1 LVIVML
7 KFLKL
12 YFFCF
17 FVILTFNLQ
26 AQVSFD
32 AKVSKKRLGLN
43 ERLRIDFEMN
53 ENGDNFNPPPFKNF
67 QIISGP
73 QQAVSRSWVNGVQSF
88 SKTYTYFLT
97 PRSKGNFTIGQAEV
111 TINGEIYKTSPIE
124 IEVTNAVKKPNDPNN
139 VEGQID
145 GNIHLVAEVSNPN
158 PYLNEG
164 ITIIY
169 KLYFRN
175 PISVSDVSELETPSY
190 GDFWSHLIK
199 IGRAEI
205 NMRGTFKGESYNEV
219 VWRKAVLYPQ
229 KSGNLILEPLTLDLT
244 LSLPSNR
251 RDLFGRR
258 ILTQSQKTLT
268 TGEKVIKVKDLPK
281 KNKPENFSGAVGK
294 FDFDLILNKNALK
307 ASESFQAKIK
317 VRGKGNLNL
326 FNLPS
331 INVPNTLEVY
341 EPEHNEKVKVT
352 LSGIQGTVEDSYTIV
367 PQFQGKYP
375 IPSIEFTYFDPKLE
389 AYKTLFS
396 QELIVDVFEGP
407 TSGLPSV
414 NNSLSK
420 SKNSIVPNDSS
431 FRFIKLDTKL
441 QQKNQKIFWR
451 SYLFWALLFIPIVLI
466 ITSILIKKYILNQ
479 TEDLTTRKQKR
490 AQQLAKKYLSS
501 AKKVIQDQAK
511 FYEALERALHN
522 YLKAKLKIETTEL
535 SKSKIQKL
543 LNDKGIDKQISSE
556 YVEVIENCERARYAP
571 GSSINTKEDLVKSG
585 ELISKIDRQI

>member
-1 LVIVML
+1 ML

-12 YFFCF
+12 YFFSF

-244 LSLPSNR
+244 LGLPSNR

-258 ILTQSQKTLT
+258 ILTQSQKTIT
-268 TGEKVIKVKDLPK
+268 TGEKVIKVKELPK

-294 FDFDLILNKNALK
+294 FDFDLILSKNALK

-317 VRGKGNLNL
+317 VKGKGNLNL

-352 LSGIQGTVEDSYTIV
+352 LTGIQGSVEDSYTIV
-367 PQFQGKYP
+367 PEFQGKYP
-375 IPSIEFTYFDPKLE
+375 IPSIEFTYFDPKLK

-396 QELIVDVFEGP
+396 QELIVDVYDGP

-479 TEDLTTRKQKR
+479 KEDLTTRKQKR

-501 AKKVIQDQAK
+501 AKKVIQDKAK

-543 LNDKGIDKQISSE
+543 LNDKGIDKRISSE

-571 GSSINTKEDLVKSG
+571 GSSINTKEDLEKSG

>member
-1 LVIVML
+1 ML

-12 YFFCF
+12 YFFSF

-258 ILTQSQKTLT
+258 ILTQSQKTIT

-396 QELIVDVFEGP
+396 QELIVDVYDGP

-451 SYLFWALLFIPIVLI
+451 SYLFWTLLFIPIVLI
-466 ITSILIKKYILNQ
+466 ITSILIKKYILNK

-571 GSSINTKEDLVKSG
+571 GSSINTKEDLEKSG

>member
-1 LVIVML
+1 ML

-12 YFFCF
+12 YFFSF

-258 ILTQSQKTLT
+258 ILTQSQKTIT

-396 QELIVDVFEGP
+396 QELIVDVFDGP

-451 SYLFWALLFIPIVLI
+451 SYLFWALLFIPIFLI

-543 LNDKGIDKQISSE
+543 LNDKGIEKQISSE
-556 YVEVIENCERARYAP
+556 YVEVIENCERARYAQ
-571 GSSINTKEDLVKSG
+571 GSSINTKEDLEKSG

>member
-1 LVIVML
+1 ML

-12 YFFCF
+12 YFFSF

-53 ENGDNFNPPPFKNF
+53 ENGDNFNPPLFKNF

-258 ILTQSQKTLT
+258 ILTQSQKTIT

-294 FDFDLILNKNALK
+294 FDFDLILNKNTLK

-375 IPSIEFTYFDPKLE
+375 IPSIEFIYFDPKLE

-396 QELIVDVFEGP
+396 QELIVDVYDGP

-414 NNSLSK
+414 NSGLSK

-479 TEDLTTRKQKR
+479 TEDLTIRKQKR

-571 GSSINTKEDLVKSG
+571 GSSINTKEDLEKSG

>member
-1 LVIVML
+1 ML

-12 YFFCF
+12 YFFSF

-258 ILTQSQKTLT
+258 ILTQSQKTIT
-268 TGEKVIKVKDLPK
+268 TGEKVIKVKELPK

-294 FDFDLILNKNALK
+294 FDFDLILSKNALK

-352 LSGIQGTVEDSYTIV
+352 LTGIQGSVEDSYTIV
-367 PQFQGKYP
+367 PEFQGKYP

-396 QELIVDVFEGP
+396 QELIVDVYDGP

-466 ITSILIKKYILNQ
+466 IASILIKKYILNQ
-479 TEDLTTRKQKR
+479 KEDLTTRKQKR

-543 LNDKGIDKQISSE
+543 LNDKGIDKRISSE

-571 GSSINTKEDLVKSG
+571 GSSINTKEDLEKSG

>member
-1 LVIVML
+1 ML

-12 YFFCF
+12 YFFSF

-53 ENGDNFNPPPFKNF
+53 ENGDNFNPPLFKNF

-145 GNIHLVAEVSNPN
+145 ENIHLVAEVSNPN

-258 ILTQSQKTLT
+258 ILTQSQKTIT

-294 FDFDLILNKNALK
+294 FDFDLILNKNTLK

-396 QELIVDVFEGP
+396 QELIVDVYDGP

-414 NNSLSK
+414 NSGLSK

-571 GSSINTKEDLVKSG
+571 GSSINTKEDLEKSG

>member
-1 LVIVML
+1 ML

-12 YFFCF
+12 YFFSF

-258 ILTQSQKTLT
+258 ILTQSQKTIT

-396 QELIVDVFEGP
+396 QELIVDVFDGP

-571 GSSINTKEDLVKSG
+571 GSSINTKEDLEKSG

>member
-1 LVIVML
+1 ML

-12 YFFCF
+12 YFFSF

-258 ILTQSQKTLT
+258 ILTQSQKTIT
-268 TGEKVIKVKDLPK
+268 TGERVIKVKDLPK

-294 FDFDLILNKNALK
+294 FDFDLILSKNALK

-375 IPSIEFTYFDPKLE
+375 IPSIEFNYFDPKLE

-396 QELIVDVFEGP
+396 QELIVDVYDGP

-431 FRFIKLDTKL
+431 FRFIKLETKL

-466 ITSILIKKYILNQ
+466 ITSILIKKYILNK

-571 GSSINTKEDLVKSG
+571 GSSINTKEDLEKSG